1 MVEWAYMIYVFQIL
15 VFLFSAIVHEYMHGW
30 MANQLGDST
39 AKDAGRLT
47 LNPLAHLEWF
57 GSFFLPLVMVIS
69 QMNFVFGW
77 AKPVPYNPYRLSDR
91 KYGEAKVAIAGPL
104 GNLIIAVFFGLCL
117 RFFETLSSAPT
128 MHSFLYL
135 LGTIV
140 YINLILMFF
149 NLMPIPP
156 LDGSKILATFL
167 PLKVREYY
175 LQMERAGFI
184 LVILFVML
192 AGGIIMVP
200 VEWLANII
208 IGT

>member
-1 MVEWAYMIYVFQIL
+1 VVEWAYMIYVFQIL